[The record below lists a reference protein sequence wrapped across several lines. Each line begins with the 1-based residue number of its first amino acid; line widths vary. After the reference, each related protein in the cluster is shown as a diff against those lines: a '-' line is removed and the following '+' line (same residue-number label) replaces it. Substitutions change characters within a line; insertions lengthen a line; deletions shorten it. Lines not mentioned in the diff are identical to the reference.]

1 LVKVLVDVEELA
13 IDMVVMEESSVLSEV
28 VEVEEKLVLIDC
40 EDFDRL

>member
-13 IDMVVMEESSVLSEV
+13 IDTVVMEESSVISEV